1 MGLPRICLFICLS
14 VLVLLSHEGVRA
26 LDSVETHVIDPNR
39 GRTAV
44 FALYAG
50 DTVVK
55 NDGQYALCSANGVV
69 WHDLDGDGMI
79 NEDQNVHGLGGITVH
94 LYWANGSIAESTTT
108 KKDGSY
114 TFKVE
119 PGTANSDITS
129 FTFLALRA
137 PAPGPI

>member
-1 MGLPRICLFICLS
+1 VAANRRIFALPSFLDTKIMGMPRVYLFICLS
-14 VLVLLSHEGVRA
+14 VLVLLSIEAVRA
-26 LDSVETHVIDPNR
+26 SIETHVIDPNR

-79 NEDQNVHGLGGITVH
+79 NEDHNVHGLGGITVH

-119 PGTANSDITS
+119 PGTAI
-129 FTFLALRA
+129 L
-137 PAPGPI
+137 